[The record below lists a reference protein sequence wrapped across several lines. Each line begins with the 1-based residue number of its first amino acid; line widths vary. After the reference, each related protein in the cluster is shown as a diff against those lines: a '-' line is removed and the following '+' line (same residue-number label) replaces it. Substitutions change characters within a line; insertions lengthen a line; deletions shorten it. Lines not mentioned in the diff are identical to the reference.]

1 MKAKLPFTIAIRYK
15 MHLQE
20 AQRVFIMSN
29 IWCILL
35 QFHAIILIVDILTGP
50 AEGLCNWTGNST

>member
-1 MKAKLPFTIAIRYK
+1 

-29 IWCILL
+29 ICCILL
-35 QFHAIILIVDILTGP
+35 QLNTITLNAITLTVDILTGP